1 MRIDWRRVLVVE
13 LALLA
18 GCALV
23 VVAWLLLARVL
34 HTVLL
39 LLMASV
45 VAFAVEPLVA
55 RVEAR
60 LGRRGLAVTLVYLS
74 LGASLLGGLALLA
87 SPFVQQA
94 SGLLG
99 DLPHL
104 ADTAKNSAPGI
115 DARLR
120 QLGLPVS
127 VQDVQARVGALLVES
142 GSAFLGGSLAV
153 LGQLANVVVDLLL
166 VLVMSLYLVLGGA
179 RLRAGFLRLVPVEH
193 RPQVAF
199 VEETVVRVAGGYL
212 RGQLLMAVSIG
223 LMAGVGAMLFG
234 LRYPIVVGV
243 IAGVLE
249 LVPMVGPILGAAPA
263 LLLAVLL
270 QPFPT
275 VIWVGLYFLAIQ
287 QIESNVLG
295 PRITGHAVGLHPLA
309 AMLALLAGLE
319 VAGLLG
325 GLFAVPVVG
334 VISVLVGAVYRR
346 LTHGDAGPDAA
357 VARRGWRLD
366 GWRSRA
372 SARRAAEGEAAGVAT
387 D

>member
-1 MRIDWRRVLVVE
+1 
-13 LALLA
+13 
-18 GCALV
+18 V
-23 VVAWLLLARVL
+23 VVALLLLSRVL

-60 LGRRGLAVTLVYLS
+60 LGRRGLAATLVYLG
-74 LGASLLGGLALLA
+74 LGTSLLGGLAFLV

-94 SGLLG
+94 SSLLG

-104 ADTAKNSAPGI
+104 ADAAKDNAPGL

-120 QLGLPVS
+120 ELGLPLN
-127 VQDVQARVGALLVES
+127 VQDVQTRAGALLVES

-179 RLRAGFLRLVPVEH
+179 RLRAGALRLVPVDRRSH
-193 RPQVAF
+193 VAF
-199 VEETVVRVAGGYL
+199 VEETIVRVAGGYL
-212 RGQLLMAVSIG
+212 RGQLVMALSIG
-223 LMAGVGAMLFG
+223 IMAGVGAMLFD

-249 LVPMVGPILGAAPA
+249 LVPMVGPVLGAVPA
-263 LLLAVLL
+263 LLLALVL

-275 VIWVGLYFLAIQ
+275 VLWVGLYFLAIQ
-287 QIESNVLG
+287 QLESNVLG

-309 AMLALLAGLE
+309 AMLALLGGLE

-334 VISVLVGAVYRR
+334 VVSVLVGAVYRR
-346 LTHGDAGPDAA
+346 LTHGDAEPDQ
-357 VARRGWRLD
+357 VRRGWRLD
-366 GWRSRA
+366 AWRARPAAQTPAAGEPLAQPRA
-372 SARRAAEGEAAGVAT
+372 S
-387 D
+387 